1 MENGQNG
8 LITDASAAFR
18 TIAKLAPGLSQ
29 RDLRVLLVLAILFAD
44 APDRAGSIST
54 RDLAER
60 ADLAHSNARLAIA
73 SLSRAGHISTTGRG
87 HHAIFFRLTF
97 AIRESGSVPGPG
109 TPEQKSAESFIDHA
123 RRWIHGYHQV
133 WRGQGYAAPPEEVL
147 TRLCAIL
154 DPLQIEN
161 LIHELTAA
169 GAVPRGNYTW
179 YITEALRRRRR
190 QPHAEIAF
198 ASARRAAR

>member
-1 MENGQNG
+1 MENGQKG
-8 LITDASAAFR
+8 QITDASAAFR

-29 RDLRVLLVLAILFAD
+29 RDLRVLLALAVLFAD

-73 SLSRAGHISTTGRG
+73 SLRRAGHIQATGAG
-87 HHAIFFRLTF
+87 HAPILFRLLF
-97 AIRESGSVPGPG
+97 AIPAIEGVPGPG
-109 TPEQKSAESFIDHA
+109 TPHQKNTEISTDHA
-123 RRWIHGYHQV
+123 RRWIHGYHQGF
-133 WRGQGYAAPPEEVL
+133 RGQGSAAPPEEVL
-147 TRLCAIL
+147 TRICGIL

-161 LIHELTAA
+161 LIHELTAE
-169 GAVPRGNYTW
+169 GTIPRGNYTW

-190 QPHAEIAF
+190 QPHAEIAV
-198 ASARRAAR
+198 AGARRAAR